1 MSLSAALHTDPWT
14 DLVVRVQRD
23 LAATSRRRLRS
34 RRLHQMLLWLLAGM
48 AALTCI
54 TLLVSDAYRIDAAV
68 VAGVVAVLVGLL
80 AWFSP
85 EARQAVA
92 AEREAALT
100 AVLLD
105 IARTTALDSDDPRW
119 WASQLARIDREYAR
133 LGSR

>member
-1 MSLSAALHTDPWT
+1 MSLSAAVQPDPWT
-14 DLVVRVQRD
+14 DRVVRLQRD
-23 LAATSRRRLRS
+23 LAATSRRRRRS
-34 RRLHQMLLWLLAGM
+34 RRLHQMLLWLLAGL

-54 TLLVSDAYRIDAAV
+54 ALLASDAYRTDAAV

-85 EARQAVA
+85 ETQQTAA

-105 IARTTALDSDDPRW
+105 IARTTALDSDDPQW
-119 WASQLARIDREYAR
+119 WAAQLARIDREYAR